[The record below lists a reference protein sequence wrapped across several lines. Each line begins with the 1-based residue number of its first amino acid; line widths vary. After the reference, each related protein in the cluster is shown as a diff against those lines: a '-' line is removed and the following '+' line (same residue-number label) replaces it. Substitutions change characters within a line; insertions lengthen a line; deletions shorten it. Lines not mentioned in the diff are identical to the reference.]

1 MSKVQVHIPVDTYNV
16 QFIAEVLKSSVGP
29 WLEGPRRRLRAESD
43 DAPSS
48 DDPVPV
54 LVPRWDPQLPLFS
67 VIGSPCSSVYQ
78 RLSHTV
84 SALFTDS

>member
-1 MSKVQVHIPVDTYNV
+1 MSTVPVYIPFDTSNV
-16 QFIAEVLKSSVGP
+16 QLICGSIEVLRGP
-29 WLEGPRRRLRAESD
+29 WLEGPRRRSRAESD

-48 DDPVPV
+48 DNPVPV
-54 LVPRWDPQLPLFS
+54 VVPRWDPQLPLFS

>member
-16 QFIAEVLKSSVGP
+16 QFIAEVLKSSVAL

-54 LVPRWDPQLPLFS
+54 VVPRWDPQLPLFS
-67 VIGSPCSSVYQ
+67 VNGSPCSSVYQ
-78 RLSHTV
+78 RLSYTV